1 MWRLP
6 WLLETT
12 SYGAAR
18 GPLRLWELCGCHK
31 AAVTDPVK
39 RINRLL
45 RTELSF
51 EMYVGFFSV
60 RDDD

>member
-12 SYGAAR
+12 NFGVVQST
-18 GPLRLWELCGCHK
+18 LRLQKPRGCHK
-31 AAVTDPVK
+31 AAVTDPIK

-51 EMYVGFFSV
+51 EMYLVFFSV